1 MKTMK
6 KTACRLLTALLLCLL
21 LSGTVFAD
29 MGPHFSVE
37 IRIDGLEGRSCYAT
51 LLSRQE
57 STGPASAWDGHS
69 EPDEYLLDGMDRTEG
84 LEAFYALG
92 RYQDPDGY
100 YFLERFFRVEDG
112 SFTWGY
118 YPPDEFK
125 LLLYFPDTGT
135 LAAGEKLERYAFD
148 SAYRCELRP
157 DGSLGSF
164 TRTNSLPRQ
173 IPAFLLRAA
182 ATILVELLIAGL
194 FGLVSRASLPLLI
207 QTNLWTQLGL
217 NLVLALYSHSNGSS
231 GAMFIAVYLMLELAV
246 LAVETAVYM
255 GGLPTRTKRDS
266 RKLCAVYALT
276 ANAASFALGLWLAR
290 LLPFKF

>member
-1 MKTMK
+1 MK
-6 KTACRLLTALLLCLL
+6 KTVHRLLTALLLCLL
-21 LSGTVFAD
+21 LSTTVFAD

-37 IRIDGLEGRSCYAT
+37 IRIDGLEGRRCYAT

-69 EPDEYLLDGMDRTEG
+69 APYGYLLDGMDREEG

-100 YFLERFFRVEDG
+100 YFLKEFFLVEDG

-118 YPPDEFK
+118 FPPDDFK

-135 LAAGEKLERYAFD
+135 LTAGEKLERYAFD
-148 SAYRCELRP
+148 SAYRCQLQP

-164 TRTNSLPRQ
+164 TRTNGLTRQ
-173 IPAFLLRAA
+173 IPSFLLRAA
-182 ATILVELLIAGL
+182 ATILIELLIAGL
-194 FGLVSRASLPLLI
+194 FGLVSKASVPLLI
-207 QTNLWTQLGL
+207 KTNLWTQLAL
-217 NLVLALYSHSNGSS
+217 NLVLALYSHSFGAS
-231 GAMFIAVYLMLELAV
+231 GGMFTAVYVILELTV
-246 LAVETAVYM
+246 LAVETAVYV
-255 GGLPTRTKRDS
+255 GGLPQRTKRNS
-266 RKLCAVYALT
+266 KKLCAVYALA
-276 ANAASFALGLWLAR
+276 ANAASLALGLWLAR